1 MDAISITR
9 EDRCSDRLE
18 DESTG
23 SHEDN
28 TSPSFDRTI
37 LQQTR
42 QKGRQLRR
50 NRGMDEPSEILG
62 FEHTQRKTKHAFWLV
77 GEETLL

>member
-18 DESTG
+18 DESMG

-28 TSPSFDRTI
+28 TSLSFDRTI

-42 QKGRQLRR
+42 QKEEPGH
-50 NRGMDEPSEILG
+50 DEPSEILG
-62 FEHTQRKTKHAFWLV
+62 FEHTERKTKHAF
-77 GEETLL
+77 

>member
-9 EDRCSDRLE
+9 ENRCSDRL

-28 TSPSFDRTI
+28 TSLSFDRTI

-42 QKGRQLRR
+42 QRLAAEEELGH
-50 NRGMDEPSEILG
+50 DEPWEM
-62 FEHTQRKTKHAFWLV
+62 EHTEEDNIAFWLV
-77 GEETLL
+77 GADTL

>member
-1 MDAISITR
+1 LDAISITR
-9 EDRCSDRLE
+9 EDRYSDRLE
-18 DESTG
+18 DESAG
-23 SHEDN
+23 SREDN

-50 NRGMDEPSEILG
+50 N
-62 FEHTQRKTKHAFWLV
+62 
-77 GEETLL
+77 